1 MLKQQSRLGTTP
13 GNQVLKAEAPP
24 PPRPNSLPLENCYL
38 INVTASQ
45 FFLLFLSISHI
56 TKIWKTKYL
65 PGIGMLKTPW
75 EYCVKCW
82 VRWNGLKGETEHVI
96 LLIISAATRFS
107 LSLGTCGFVII
118 FMTTNTKTG
127 EQDLSFKEIQSS
139 KISPHYPIH
148 CSRRFSYNSVI
159 PFLETLQMCWS

>member
-24 PPRPNSLPLENCYL
+24 PPRPNSLPLENCYI

-45 FFLLFLSISHI
+45 FFLLLLSISHI
-56 TKIWKTKYL
+56 TKIWKPKYL
-65 PGIGMLKTPW
+65 PGTGMLKTSW

-107 LSLGTCGFVII
+107 LSLGHVGLWLFSWQQTL
-118 FMTTNTKTG
+118 KR

-159 PFLETLQMCWS
+159 PFLEPLQMCWS